1 MCYSNGGFMDGY
13 YYVDQDEIE
22 QEEILQEM
30 YMDELYEEDM
40 QAEMQADKSE

>member
-30 YMDELYEEDM
+30 YMADLYEEDM
-40 QAEMQADKSE
+40 MTDAQSGNAE